1 MVIGFYGSSYGLSE
15 IQFETIINKIKEL
28 DVNEFRHTDTIG
40 SVDIH
45 EYIIMNKLSDKIVLY
60 PPSDMSIRS
69 FSAVTNI
76 VEIKQENNLSQSIKS
91 LCENLDLL
99 IIANNEKDTVNSGTY
114 ACYDIGKKLNT
125 KIMIIT
131 ENGSLL
137 HWPNI
142 KNKGI
147 KNGTNSGSKEIN

>member
-15 IQFETIINKIKEL
+15 IQFETLINKLKEL
-28 DVNEFRHTDTIG
+28 KLTEFRHTDTIG
-40 SVDIH
+40 SEYIH
-45 EYIIMNKLSDKIVLY
+45 EYIILDHMCDKIVLY

-69 FSAVTNI
+69 FSAMTNI
-76 VEIKQENNLSQSIKS
+76 VEVKQENNLSQSIKN
-91 LCENLDLL
+91 LCDGIDLL
-99 IIANNEKDTVNSGTY
+99 VIATNDKDKDNINSGAY
-114 ACYDIGKKLNT
+114 ATYDIGKKLNT

-131 ENGSLL
+131 EDGSLL

-147 KNGTNSGSKEIN
+147 KKWNELRI